1 MLSGNVST
9 VLAGEAHER
18 CKNCVYS
25 YSNDSQYSGRVTHLN
40 TNLIP
45 RLPLFLPSV
54 CIHGNTV
61 GVEGC
66 MAHRL

>member
-1 MLSGNVST
+1 MDLPNYR
-9 VLAGEAHER
+9 LD
-18 CKNCVYS
+18 N
-25 YSNDSQYSGRVTHLN
+25 NDSQYSGRVTHLN

-54 CIHGNTV
+54 CVHGNIV

-66 MAHRL
+66 MARCL